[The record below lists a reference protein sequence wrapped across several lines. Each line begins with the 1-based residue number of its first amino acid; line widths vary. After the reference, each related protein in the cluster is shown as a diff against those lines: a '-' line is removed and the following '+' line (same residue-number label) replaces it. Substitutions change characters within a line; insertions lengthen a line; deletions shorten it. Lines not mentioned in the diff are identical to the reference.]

1 MISNNATE
9 VSTLTLKKILKTQY
23 IDEDKR
29 LSLLNYSVVIF
40 NYKLK
45 ISSGNSAPAGTTQQ
59 VSEFKEKNCLQLYKK
74 NFYACPINN

>member
-9 VSTLTLKKILKTQY
+9 VSILILKKILKTQY

-74 NFYACPINN
+74 IFLCLSDK